1 MPVFRDLRYSIRT
14 LARKPGFTVTAVA
27 TLALGIGATSAV
39 FSVASTILLR
49 PLPYKDPGKLV
60 MIEGSFA
67 KMGMMNI
74 GASTREFVDYRDEC
88 KSFEGIAAFRSQSFN
103 LTGVDVPERVQAA
116 QLSAGLFELL
126 GAAPLFGRTINS
138 EDTNPGSENIAVISY
153 ALWQRNFGSAAD
165 AAGKTIELDGRS
177 YSVVGIMPAG
187 FQFPHPDMRGAA
199 AAELWTPLTIT
210 PADLARRSYDLRV
223 IGRIKQG
230 TTFERAAAEMEAIGL
245 GFIDRYPKS
254 YRGPNGEDGG
264 WGVSAIRLRDEIAGG
279 VKPALLILLGAVGF
293 VLLIA
298 CATVANL
305 LLARGVSRRKEIA
318 IRLAL
323 GAARAR
329 LVRELLTES
338 LVLAFLGGA
347 IGLVLSLWSNDL
359 IVAIAPSTI
368 PRIKEI
374 GVDWRVLCFTV
385 AVSLL
390 TAVVFGLLPAF
401 ESSNPNLIE
410 SLREVDR
417 SGGIAGARLRNLM
430 VVSEVALALV
440 LLIGAGLM
448 IRSYSRLKQAN
459 PGFNSANLMTA
470 GIALPSPRYAEPGQQ
485 AAFFRRLL
493 EAMNSSP
500 EVIAAGVSTHSVRDP
515 FSIEGRPFGVN
526 NPTVARHRV
535 VSAGF
540 FGLMGVPLDEGR
552 EFTEGDTRDS
562 AAVSVINE
570 SLAKTFFPGEDPI
583 GNRIKVGAPGN
594 PSPWRRIV
602 GVVADFS
609 DRGRGSQIEPELF
622 FAESQSPA
630 STMTLIARSAS
641 GAEAAVPVIRQEV
654 AKVDPVQP
662 VSDVRTMEEALGA
675 TVSVPRFNMALLG
688 VFAAVATMLAM
699 FGIYGVVSY
708 AVGQRTREIG
718 IRMALGA
725 GSGQVFKTVC
735 KHGAL
740 LAAVGIV
747 MGLPAAFALVR
758 LMSTLLY
765 GVTATDPFT
774 FAAMPL
780 LLGAVAILA
789 TALPARRATKID
801 PMAALREE

>member
-1 MPVFRDLRYSIRT
+1 MLTYSIRT
-14 LARKPGFTVTAVA
+14 IARTPGFTATAVI
-27 TLALGIGATSAV
+27 TLALGIGATSGV

-49 PLPYKDPGKLV
+49 PLPYREPANLV

-88 KSFEGIAAFRSQSFN
+88 KSFEGVAAFRTQSFN

-116 QLSAGLFELL
+116 QVSAGLLELL
-126 GAAPLFGRTINS
+126 GAAPSFGRTINS
-138 EDTNPGSENIAVISY
+138 KDTNPGSDNVAVISY
-153 ALWQRNFGSAAD
+153 ALWQRNFGGATD
-165 AAGKTIELDGRS
+165 AVGKTIELDGRS
-177 YSVVGIMPAG
+177 YSVAGIMPAG
-187 FQFPHPDMRGAA
+187 FQFPHPDMRGAV
-199 AAELWTPLTIT
+199 AAELWTPLTIG
-210 PADLARRSYDLRV
+210 PSDLAHRGYDLRV
-223 IGRIKQG
+223 IGRIGQG
-230 TTFERAAAEMEAIGL
+230 TTFEQAAAELESIGS
-245 GFIDRYPKS
+245 GFVDRYPKS

-264 WGVSAIRLRDEIAGG
+264 WGDSAIKLQDEIAGG

-298 CATVANL
+298 CANVANL
-305 LLARGVSRRKEIA
+305 LLARGVSRRKEVA

-323 GAARAR
+323 GAPRAR

-347 IGLVLSLWSNDL
+347 TGLVLSLWSNDL

-374 GVDWRVLCFTV
+374 GVDWRVLCFNL

-401 ESSNPNLIE
+401 QSSNPNLIE

-417 SGGIAGARLRNLM
+417 SGGAAGGRLRNLM

-448 IRSYSRLKQAN
+448 IRSYSRLKQAS

-470 GIALPSPRYAEPGQQ
+470 GIALPSPRYAEPVQQ
-485 AAFFRRLL
+485 SAFFQRVL

-500 EVIAAGVSTHSVRDP
+500 GVSGAAVSTYSVRDP

-540 FGLMGVPLDEGR
+540 FKLMGVSLDEGR
-552 EFTEGDTRDS
+552 EFAEGDTRDS

-602 GVVADFS
+602 GVVQDFS
-609 DRGRGSQIEPELF
+609 DRGRGSQVEPELF
-622 FAESQSPA
+622 FAESQSPSPA
-630 STMTLIARSAS
+630 MTLIARSAS
-641 GAEAAVPVIRQEV
+641 DAEAAVPVIRREV
-654 AKVDPVQP
+654 AGVDPAQP
-662 VSDVRTMEEALGA
+662 VSDVKTMDETLGA

-688 VFAAVATMLAM
+688 VFAALATMLAM

-735 KHGAL
+735 RHGAL
-740 LAAVGIV
+740 LSAVGIV
-747 MGLPAAFALVR
+747 IGLPAAFALVR

-765 GVTATDPFT
+765 GVTTTDPLT

-780 LLGAVAILA
+780 LLGGVAILA
-789 TALPARRATKID
+789 TMIPARRATRID
-801 PMAALREE
+801 PIAALREE